1 MLDAAIRIAREKGF
15 KKIILETIS
24 PLKIA
29 IAMYK
34 NAGFKEIKPIVNNKR
49 VDQAFE
55 LTYKS

>member
-49 VDQAFE
+49 VD
-55 LTYKS
+55 